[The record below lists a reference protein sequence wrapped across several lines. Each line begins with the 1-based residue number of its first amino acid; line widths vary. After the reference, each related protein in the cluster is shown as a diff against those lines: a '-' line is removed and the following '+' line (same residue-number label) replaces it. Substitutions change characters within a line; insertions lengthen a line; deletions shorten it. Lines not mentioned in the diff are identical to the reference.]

1 MVGQLMRSRVSYL
14 IVAIVVIAA
23 ITAAFKPQF
32 LVGSNI
38 RFILVSAAILGFIAL
53 GETLVIVGRGID
65 LSVAATLG
73 LSALVVGQLANNHGV
88 PLFIGLLIGLAIGAV
103 LGAINGL
110 LVVFFRIPPI
120 IATLATL
127 SVYGALEFVYTN
139 GAQVNSMPKAYNSF
153 GNANILGIP
162 LIVWIFAIVVAL
174 VWYLARYTP
183 LGRDMFATGNNSAH
197 AVLRGIKVG
206 RAIFWTYTFSGIL
219 AGLAGFLYI
228 AYYATATATT
238 GPGTNDELTAIAIS
252 LIGGTVLA
260 GGRADFVGVA
270 VASVFLSM
278 TLTVAVFFG
287 VPGIWDPAAEG
298 LLILGVVLGDA
309 LIGRRAAARS
319 SVGLSKIATNDSA
332 PPPSANPASPLSP
345 STAQVGRVESTP
357 GVQDA
362 H

>member
-23 ITAAFKPQF
+23 ITASFKPQF
-32 LVGSNI
+32 MAGSNI

-73 LSALVVGQLANNHGV
+73 LSALVVGQLANNHGIPPFV
-88 PLFIGLLIGLAIGAV
+88 GLLIGLAIGFV
-103 LGAINGL
+103 LGAVNGL

-139 GAQVNSMPKAYNSF
+139 GAQVNSMPTAYNSF
-153 GNANILGIP
+153 GNANVLGIP
-162 LIVWIFAIVVAL
+162 LIVVIFIVIVAL
-174 VWYLARYTP
+174 VWYLAKYTT
-183 LGRDMFATGNNSAH
+183 LGRDIFATGNNSAH
-197 AVLRGIKVG
+197 AALRGIKVG
-206 RAIFWTYTFSGIL
+206 RAIFWTYAISGIL
-219 AGLAGFLYI
+219 AGLAGFIYI
-228 AYYATATATT
+228 AYYSTATATT

-319 SVGLSKIATNDSA
+319 SVGLSKIVANDNTHLSA
-332 PPPSANPASPLSP
+332 SSASSP
-345 STAQVGRVESTP
+345 STADIGRVESTP